1 MVMSTVRIGPS
12 RQVTLP
18 ADVLEKLDLGA
29 GDALEAE
36 VREGK
41 LVLTPK
47 SASMPAP
54 EERKLL
60 QQARRKIERIR
71 KDLGRSKGL
80 TPAEADIAVRA
91 GLIDSDQRWWWPE
104 AWQSGERRAERDLK
118 AGRVKLFESPA
129 ELLKDLRKRGSS
141 TEQT

>member
-1 MVMSTVRIGPS
+1 MSTVRIGPS

-18 ADVLEKLDLGA
+18 AEVLEKLDLGA

-47 SASMPAP
+47 SAGMLAP

-60 QQARRKIERIR
+60 QQARRKIARIR

-91 GLIDSDQRWWWPE
+91 GLIDSDQRWWWTE
-104 AWQSGERRAERDLK
+104 AWQSGERQAERNLK
-118 AGRVKLFESPA
+118 AGRVKVFDSA
-129 ELLKDLRKRGSS
+129 NELLQDLRKR
-141 TEQT
+141 

>member
-1 MVMSTVRIGPS
+1 MSTVRIGPS

-29 GDALEAE
+29 GDTLEAE

-47 SASMPAP
+47 SAGMLAP

-60 QQARRKIERIR
+60 QQARRKIARIR

-80 TPAEADIAVRA
+80 TPAEADLAARA
-91 GLIDSDQRWWWPE
+91 GLIQKDQRWWWTE
-104 AWQSGERRAERDLK
+104 AWQGGERQVEQDLK
-118 AGRVKLFESPA
+118 AGRVKVFESA
-129 ELLKDLRKRGSS
+129 NELLHDLRKR
-141 TEQT
+141 

>member
-1 MVMSTVRIGPS
+1 MSTVRIGPS

-47 SASMPAP
+47 SAGLLAP

-60 QQARRKIERIR
+60 QQARRKIARIR

-80 TPAEADIAVRA
+80 TPAEADLAARA
-91 GLIDSDQRWWWPE
+91 GLIQKDQRWWWTE
-104 AWQSGERRAERDLK
+104 AWQGGERQVEQDLK
-118 AGRVKLFESPA
+118 AGRVKVFESA
-129 ELLKDLRKRGSS
+129 NDLLQDLRKR
-141 TEQT
+141 

>member
-18 ADVLEKLDLGA
+18 AEVLEKLDLGA

-47 SASMPAP
+47 SAGMPAP

-60 QQARRKIERIR
+60 QQARRKIARIR
-71 KDLGRSKGL
+71 KDLARSRGL
-80 TPAEADIAVRA
+80 TSAEANIAIRL
-91 GLIDSDQRWWWPE
+91 GLIDSDQRWWWME
-104 AWQSGERRAERDLK
+104 AWQSGERQAERDIK
-118 AGRVKLFESPA
+118 AGRVQVFESA
-129 ELLKDLRKRGSS
+129 DQLLQDLRKR
-141 TEQT
+141 

>member
-1 MVMSTVRIGPS
+1 MSTVRIGPS

-47 SASMPAP
+47 SAGLLAP

-60 QQARRKIERIR
+60 QQARRKIARIR

-91 GLIDSDQRWWWPE
+91 GLIDSDQRWWWTE
-104 AWQSGERRAERDLK
+104 AWQSGERQAERDLK
-118 AGRVKLFESPA
+118 AGRVKVFVNA
-129 ELLKDLRKRGSS
+129 DQLLKDLQKR
-141 TEQT
+141 

>member
-1 MVMSTVRIGPS
+1 MSTVRIGPS

-18 ADVLEKLDLGA
+18 ADVLDKLDLGA

-36 VREGK
+36 VRGGK

-47 SASMPAP
+47 SAGMLAP

-80 TPAEADIAVRA
+80 TPAEADLAARA
-91 GLIDSDQRWWWPE
+91 GLIQKDQRWWWTE
-104 AWQSGERRAERDLK
+104 AWQGGERQVEQDLK
-118 AGRVKLFESPA
+118 AGRVKVFESA
-129 ELLKDLRKRGSS
+129 NDLLQDLRKR
-141 TEQT
+141 

>member
-1 MVMSTVRIGPS
+1 MSTVRIGPS

-18 ADVLEKLDLGA
+18 ADVLDKLDLGA

-47 SASMPAP
+47 SAGMLAP

-60 QQARRKIERIR
+60 QQARRKIARIR

-80 TPAEADIAVRA
+80 TPTEADAAVRA
-91 GLIDSDQRWWWPE
+91 GLIDSDQRWWWTE
-104 AWQSGERRAERDLK
+104 AWQSGERQAERDLRV
-118 AGRVKLFESPA
+118 GRVKVFESA
-129 ELLKDLRKRGSS
+129 NELLQDLRKR
-141 TEQT
+141 

>member
-1 MVMSTVRIGPS
+1 MSTVRIGPS

-47 SASMPAP
+47 SAGLLAP

-60 QQARRKIERIR
+60 QQARRKIARIR

-80 TPAEADIAVRA
+80 TPAEADLAARA
-91 GLIDSDQRWWWPE
+91 GLIQKDQRWWWTE
-104 AWQSGERRAERDLK
+104 AWQSGERQAERDLK
-118 AGRVKLFESPA
+118 AGRVKVFENRDQ
-129 ELLKDLRKRGSS
+129 LLKDLQKR
-141 TEQT
+141 

>member
-1 MVMSTVRIGPS
+1 MVMSMVRIGPS

-47 SASMPAP
+47 SAGALAP

-60 QQARRKIERIR
+60 QQAKRKIARIR
-71 KDLGRSKGL
+71 NDMARSRGL
-80 TPAEADIAVRA
+80 TPAEADIAVRDRKSTRLNSSHVA
-91 GLIDSDQRWWWPE
+91 ISY
-104 AWQSGERRAERDLK
+104 AVFCLK
-118 AGRVKLFESPA
+118 K
-129 ELLKDLRKRGSS
+129 
-141 TEQT
+141 

>member
-1 MVMSTVRIGPS
+1 MSTVRIGPS

-18 ADVLEKLDLGA
+18 AEVLEKLDLGA

-47 SASMPAP
+47 SAGALAP

-80 TPAEADIAVRA
+80 TPAEADLAARA
-91 GLIDSDQRWWWPE
+91 GLIQKDQRWWWTE
-104 AWQSGERRAERDLK
+104 AWQSGERQAERDLK
-118 AGRVKLFESPA
+118 VGRVKVFESA
-129 ELLKDLRKRGSS
+129 NELLQDLRKR
-141 TEQT
+141 

>member
-1 MVMSTVRIGPS
+1 MFMPTVRIGPS

-47 SASMPAP
+47 SADMLAP

-60 QQARRKIERIR
+60 QQAKHKIARIR
-71 KDLGRSKGL
+71 NDMARSRGL
-80 TPAEADIAVRA
+80 TPAEADLAARA
-91 GLIDSDQRWWWPE
+91 GLIQKDQRWWWTQ
-104 AWQSGERRAERDLK
+104 AWQSGERQVEQDLK
-118 AGRVKLFESPA
+118 AGRVKVFESA
-129 ELLKDLRKRGSS
+129 NELLQDLRKR
-141 TEQT
+141 

>member
-1 MVMSTVRIGPS
+1 MSTVRIGPS

-18 ADVLEKLDLGA
+18 ADVLDKLDLGA

-47 SASMPAP
+47 SAGMLAP

-60 QQARRKIERIR
+60 QQARHKIERIR

-91 GLIDSDQRWWWPE
+91 RLIDSDQRWWWTE
-104 AWQSGERRAERDLK
+104 AWQSGERQAERDLRV
-118 AGRVKLFESPA
+118 GRVKVFESA
-129 ELLKDLRKRGSS
+129 NELLQDLRKR
-141 TEQT
+141 

>member
-1 MVMSTVRIGPS
+1 MSTVRIGPS

-47 SASMPAP
+47 SADMLAP

-60 QQARRKIERIR
+60 QQARRKIARIR

-80 TPAEADIAVRA
+80 TPAEADLAARA
-91 GLIDSDQRWWWPE
+91 GLIQKDQRWWWTE
-104 AWQSGERRAERDLK
+104 AWQGGERQVERDLK
-118 AGRVKLFESPA
+118 AGRVKVFESA
-129 ELLKDLRKRGSS
+129 NDLLQDLRKR
-141 TEQT
+141 

>member
-1 MVMSTVRIGPS
+1 MVIMSTVRIGPS

-47 SASMPAP
+47 STGMLAP

-60 QQARRKIERIR
+60 QQARRKIARIR

-80 TPAEADIAVRA
+80 TPAETDIAVRA
-91 GLIDSDQRWWWPE
+91 GLIDSDQRWWWTE
-104 AWQSGERRAERDLK
+104 AWQSGERQAERGLQ
-118 AGRVKLFESPA
+118 AGRVKVFRNPDQLV
-129 ELLKDLRKRGSS
+129 KD
-141 TEQT
+141 

>member
-1 MVMSTVRIGPS
+1 MSTVRIGPS

-47 SASMPAP
+47 SAGLLAP

-60 QQARRKIERIR
+60 QQARRKIARIR

-80 TPAEADIAVRA
+80 TPAEADLAARA
-91 GLIDSDQRWWWPE
+91 GLIQEDQRWWWTE
-104 AWQSGERRAERDLK
+104 AWQGGERQAERDLK
-118 AGRVKLFESPA
+118 AGRVKVFESA
-129 ELLKDLRKRGSS
+129 NDLLQDLRKR
-141 TEQT
+141 